1 MSFVKK
7 FIDWFL
13 WFIFPMTQ
21 KELDD
26 FELKHFGKID
36 KEED

>member
-1 MSFVKK
+1 MRAFKK
-7 FIDWFL
+7 LIAWFL

-26 FELKHFGKID
+26 FELKHFEKID
-36 KEED
+36 KE